1 MIIAPLTTIKQQI
14 EDDCRLYGISALV
27 GDQVKFVCSM
37 IFRSSVNHETISVA
51 YQMVGTTRS
60 HSDPDQQSSWWAAKT
75 ASDLD
80 CDCEVNVNLIRIMF
94 GFWVSPT
101 ILNICSA
108 CELWESRP
116 ASGCNRFNVSCV
128 SLSPEVRKILRS
140 RQTPSQL
147 QHSIDKMF
155 SSFSDS
161 PRLSLLHFDVTDRF
175 LTSMNQIR
183 AWRGPPSLLS

>member
-1 MIIAPLTTIKQQI
+1 MRYYIFPSLYPLVCRFQNNNDVEMEVVIAKYLSRC
-14 EDDCRLYGISALV
+14 DGRGAL
-27 GDQVKFVCSM
+27 KIPSFYT
-37 IFRSSVNHETISVA
+37 H
-51 YQMVGTTRS
+51 Y
-60 HSDPDQQSSWWAAKT
+60 
-75 ASDLD
+75 
-80 CDCEVNVNLIRIMF
+80 EVNVNLIRIMF

-128 SLSPEVRKILRS
+128 SLSPEVREILRS

-161 PRLSLLHFDVTDRF
+161 PRLSLLHVDVTDRF

-183 AWRGPPSLLS
+183 AWRGPPSSLS